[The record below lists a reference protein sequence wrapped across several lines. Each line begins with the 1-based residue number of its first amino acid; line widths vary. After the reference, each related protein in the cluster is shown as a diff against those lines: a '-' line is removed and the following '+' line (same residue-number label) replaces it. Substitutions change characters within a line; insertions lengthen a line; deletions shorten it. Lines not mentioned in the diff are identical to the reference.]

1 MEDSDAIVLT
11 ILCLSEGFNRGS
23 ARGPIRASLS
33 VVLPSWTNNL
43 QLLLFSFLQ
52 ASVLPQP
59 SRRRGQRIQVTA
71 CLPAP
76 VTHTRR
82 GWCVLG
88 HQPVVTV
95 TLCVPVRR
103 LRRCVSE
110 LWLLPWPPSRA
121 WPGPRARSLLFASS
135 CLLKTTGVVGRGSR
149 IQSVLDSG
157 EKGTLSNKF
166 PGGWIRIPCQANPGN
181 NVLDGGEE
189 WRARR
194 LASLNHVVFGD
205 ADASAT
211 LAKRTCPPG
220 VPPTHPIFPSG
231 GAASCELWAGAPW
244 TAGPSE
250 PLFLT
255 PHTWDGDADGSMHLL
270 SFGKRCV

>member
-1 MEDSDAIVLT
+1 MALIAARHEVRFVLHFRSFAQLDEQLT
-11 ILCLSEGFNRGS
+11 PASFSPLFAGFSFTPAGVAVRGS
-23 ARGPIRASLS
+23 RSPRAYLH
-33 VVLPSWTNNL
+33 
-43 QLLLFSFLQ
+43 LL
-52 ASVLPQP
+52 
-59 SRRRGQRIQVTA
+59 R
-71 CLPAP
+71 AP
-76 VTHTRR
+76 RR

-88 HQPVVTV
+88 HQPVVTL

-211 LAKRTCPPG
+211 LANAPA
-220 VPPTHPIFPSG
+220 HPIFTPEVQLPANSPVQVLP
-231 GAASCELWAGAPW
+231 ARLDRASLC
-244 TAGPSE
+244 S
-250 PLFLT
+250 
-255 PHTWDGDADGSMHLL
+255 
-270 SFGKRCV
+270 

>member
-1 MEDSDAIVLT
+1 MLHFRSFAQLDEQLT
-11 ILCLSEGFNRGS
+11 PASFSPLFAGFSFTPAGVAVRGS
-23 ARGPIRASLS
+23 RSPRAYLH
-33 VVLPSWTNNL
+33 
-43 QLLLFSFLQ
+43 LL
-52 ASVLPQP
+52 
-59 SRRRGQRIQVTA
+59 R
-71 CLPAP
+71 AP
-76 VTHTRR
+76 RR

-88 HQPVVTV
+88 HQPVVTL

-166 PGGWIRIPCQANPGN
+166 PGGWVPIPCQANH
-181 NVLDGGEE
+181 L
-189 WRARR
+189 
-194 LASLNHVVFGD
+194 VFGD

-211 LAKRTCPPG
+211 LANAPA
-220 VPPTHPIFPSG
+220 HPIFTPEVQLPANSG
-231 GAASCELWAGAPW
+231 QVLPGQLARASLC
-244 TAGPSE
+244 S
-250 PLFLT
+250 
-255 PHTWDGDADGSMHLL
+255 
-270 SFGKRCV
+270 

>member
-1 MEDSDAIVLT
+1 MEDGDALVLT

-33 VVLPSWTNNL
+33 VVCPAGRTTYTCFFFPPFCRL
-43 QLLLFSFLQ
+43 QFY
-52 ASVLPQP
+52 P

-194 LASLNHVVFGD
+194 PASFVVVLQTTAGWRKAPAPAQRVCTRGLAS
-205 ADASAT
+205 
-211 LAKRTCPPG
+211 
-220 VPPTHPIFPSG
+220 PSSISLKN
-231 GAASCELWAGAPW
+231 GAVL
-244 TAGPSE
+244 SE
-250 PLFLT
+250 RRQ
-255 PHTWDGDADGSMHLL
+255 A
-270 SFGKRCV
+270 